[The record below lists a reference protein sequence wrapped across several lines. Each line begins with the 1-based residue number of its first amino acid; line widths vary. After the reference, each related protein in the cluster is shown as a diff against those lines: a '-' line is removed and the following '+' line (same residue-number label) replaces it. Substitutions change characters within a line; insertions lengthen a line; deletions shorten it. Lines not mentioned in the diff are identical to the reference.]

1 MQLQLPQ
8 LWLLDLRPLMQDERW
23 RAFLPELPIERQTR
37 ARSCRREEDAARLTG
52 AGFLL
57 QQALLSLNI
66 PVSEQIFRKN
76 DCGKPYLVSHA
87 VEFSLTHAAYYA
99 ACALDTS
106 SVGLDLEA
114 PRITMA
120 VANRCFHPTELT
132 FLKSLPEPEQ
142 PDALLR
148 LWTIKEAYTK
158 QLGSGLHIPL
168 DSFYADLRENGLYL
182 YKGSR
187 RIPVHLHEYRLDS
200 LRLCLCSN
208 SERPEITQ
216 FIPNL

>member
-57 QQALLSLNI
+57 QQSLLSLNI

-76 DCGKPYLVSHA
+76 DWGKPYLASHA
-87 VEFSLTHAAYYA
+87 VEFSLTHASYYA
-99 ACALDTS
+99 ACALDAS
-106 SVGLDLEA
+106 PVGLDLEA

-182 YKGSR
+182 YKDSR
-187 RIPVHLHEYRLDS
+187 RIPVRLHEYRLGS

-208 SERPEITQ
+208 SVRPEITQ

>member
-8 LWLLDLRPLMQDERW
+8 LWLLDLRPLLQDERW

-37 ARSCRREEDAARLTG
+37 VRSCRREEDAARLTG

-66 PVSEQIFRKN
+66 PISEQIFRKN
-76 DCGKPYLVSHA
+76 DWGKPYLVSRA

-99 ACALDTS
+99 ACALDAS
-106 SVGLDLEA
+106 PVGLDLEV
-114 PRITMA
+114 PRVTMP
-120 VANRCFHPTELT
+120 VARRCFHPDEVS
-132 FLKSLPEPEQ
+132 FLETLSEPEQ

-168 DSFYADLRENGLYL
+168 DSFYADLRETSARLYQNGQSL
-182 YKGSR
+182 
-187 RIPVHLHEYRLDS
+187 PVRLHEYCLDT

-208 SERPEITQ
+208 SVRPEITQ